1 MDMGKGLEMGRFKQ
15 SVKGGE
21 GMSLPGEEKL
31 VERSWGTGAA
41 PGFTSCNC

>member
-1 MDMGKGLEMGRFKQ
+1 MGRFKQ

-31 VERSWGTGAA
+31 VERSWGTGVFVMFKDRQR
-41 PGFTSCNC
+41 GQGG